1 MSFFSAAPPSSWAST
16 VSISTRATQAPGLA
30 VRMAA
35 HVTSEPRPTPRPA
48 SSVRA
53 RSATRPRCA
62 RSPWPTRAT
71 PALAWTVALARWKVW
86 TVTRA
91 RVRLA
96 LLVSSGYLY
105 VCADLLKLSHPLSW
119 HYNVSNATRR
129 VPEVG
134 RALNWC
140 LSGSK
145 IADHV
150 AMGRNTSKFQSVTVE
165 SEICKR

>member
-96 LLVSSGYLY
+96 LLVSSGYHVLSRGITTR
-105 VCADLLKLSHPLSW
+105 VMLRDEFLKLGKHLTD
-119 HYNVSNATRR
+119 VFRDQK
-129 VPEVG
+129 
-134 RALNWC
+134 L
-140 LSGSK
+140 L
-145 IADHV
+145 
-150 AMGRNTSKFQSVTVE
+150 NTSLWDETHLNS
-165 SEICKR
+165 RA